1 MLLLLLAFLRWSFL
15 CCISIWHC
23 QIFGLY
29 EVTMTIHLFES
40 FEIFWSLV
48 SLWKKV
54 NIIKN
59 SKGNQNWVIIKIT
72 ILFPLTLFTRKRPW
86 KGKLFQRNSL
96 LFLHQSLLLEITF
109 EDVSWLIFITLSHTQ
124 HKLYKLLSVAAQQ
137 VCLFLK
143 IMPNIQSWWTPVSN
157 SVSRANNSTFDV
169 LLALRSGYL
178 EIVSDLPTNKGNTLR
193 ILLIK

>member
-1 MLLLLLAFLRWSFL
+1 MHWPKCLLQHDFNFILFGYDSHFIIWSNSLLLLLLAFLRWSFL

-72 ILFPLTLFTRKRPW
+72 SQYCFLLHCLPG
-86 KGKLFQRNSL
+86 KG
-96 LFLHQSLLLEITF
+96 LE
-109 EDVSWLIFITLSHTQ
+109 
-124 HKLYKLLSVAAQQ
+124 
-137 VCLFLK
+137 
-143 IMPNIQSWWTPVSN
+143 
-157 SVSRANNSTFDV
+157 
-169 LLALRSGYL
+169 
-178 EIVSDLPTNKGNTLR
+178 KGNYFYVILCCFYTKVYFSKLHLR
-193 ILLIK
+193 V